1 MGADRPRLAVI
12 SFHTSPMAVPGSRD
26 AGGMNV
32 YVRASAQALAH
43 DGYALD
49 LFTRQDGSGPPVE
62 MLAEGVR
69 LVRIPAGPARPLP
82 KQALATLVPEFAL
95 GIARFRLDERLRY
108 AVVHSHYWL
117 SGLAGMRL
125 ARRWDVPHIAMFHTL
140 GAVKNRA
147 RLGEA
152 EPPARI
158 VGERAVAC
166 AADSIV
172 CATAHEQGLL
182 RRLYSIATERTVVIP
197 CGVDTGLFRPRNR
210 AAARAQLALPADGRI
225 ILYVGRIEPLKGL
238 DVAVDALARLG
249 EPAPLLL
256 VVGGDEAAQPEI
268 ARLRA
273 LATARGVAE
282 HVRFVPAVP
291 QQHLPLYYAAADV
304 CIVPSYYESFGMAA
318 LEAQACGRPV
328 VASRVGGL
336 TDVVRDGVTG
346 YLVPW
351 HCPEPFTERLDLLLR
366 NNALRER
373 MGQSARDHAARFAW
387 PAIARRLEALYT
399 DVIERRE
406 RELCHPDDRFAAHE
420 MCHVA

>member
-1 MGADRPRLAVI
+1 MDADRPRLAVI
-12 SFHTSPMAVPGSRD
+12 SFHTSPVAVPGRRD

-32 YVRASAQALAH
+32 YVRASAQALARH
-43 DGYALD
+43 GYALD

-62 MLAEGVR
+62 TLAEGVQ

-82 KQALATLVPEFAL
+82 KQALAALAPEFAL
-95 GIARFRLDERLRY
+95 GVARFRMDQGLRY
-108 AVVHSHYWL
+108 ALVHSHYWL

-125 ARRWDVPHIAMFHTL
+125 ARRWNVPHIAMFHTL

-158 VGERAVAC
+158 AGERTVAR
-166 AADSIV
+166 AADRIV
-172 CATAHEQGLL
+172 CATVHEQGLL
-182 RRLYSIATERTVVIP
+182 RRLYGVDADRTAVIP
-197 CGVDTGLFRPRNR
+197 CGVDTTLFRPRNR
-210 AAARAQLALPADGRI
+210 ATARAHLALPADERI
-225 ILYVGRIEPLKGL
+225 VLYVGRIEPLKGL

-249 EPAPLLL
+249 DPAPLLL
-256 VVGGDEAAQPEI
+256 IVGGDDTAQPEI

-273 LATARGVAE
+273 LAATRRVAE
-282 HVRFVPAVP
+282 RVRFVPAVP
-291 QQHLPLYYAAADV
+291 QQLLPLYYAAADL

-366 NNALRER
+366 NDALRER
-373 MGQSARDHAARFAW
+373 MGQSAREHATRFAW
-387 PAIARRLEALYT
+387 PAIARRLEALYADVT
-399 DVIERRE
+399 DRRA
-406 RELCHPDDRFAAHE
+406 RELCHPDRWVGAHE